1 MIDPDLLRE
10 WLSVQRHQLIRFL
23 MYKKAAH
30 PSQVHFYLSALPFS
44 GGRGSALGSGSS
56 SSSGSGSFGTDR
68 DRDGH
73 IILSK
78 QQIRSISLACIV
90 SDSSFLNLKQAAA
103 SSGSL
108 TNKAIPRP
116 KAGPG
121 KRAGTGTETET
132 EKEKE
137 REKDVTSV
145 LTPSQRE
152 MRRFVII
159 HKFLFMGVVD
169 PKAIVSKMPEEVV
182 CSARTIRYY
191 RQRLLDA
198 TLLHILCDHFTA
210 GAE

>member
-44 GGRGSALGSGSS
+44 GGRGSGLGSGSS
-56 SSSGSGSFGTDR
+56 SSSSSGSFGTDR
-68 DRDGH
+68 DREGH

-103 SSGSL
+103 SSSSGSGSL

-121 KRAGTGTETET
+121 KRAETET

-137 REKDVTSV
+137 REKNVTSV

-159 HKFLFMGVVD
+159 HKFLFTGVVN

-182 CSARTIRYY
+182 CSTRTIRYY

-210 GAE
+210 G